1 MMRYVKE
8 LSNRNKIVSE
18 NTCEVCHE
26 QQSEAHTIKFVFNG
40 TENCEINKRQFNIY
54 PDTFAVVNAGTNY
67 SSKIDSL
74 SPVNTFSVSFG
85 ESFIKDF
92 HHTFTSSAENMVDGN
107 KDQEMPAFIES
118 LYPFN
123 GDMRFNVLH
132 LKNQLDNG
140 LKDEMLI
147 NEYMY
152 HCLLN
157 YYKIYDRE
165 VVQKLDKLSFI
176 KTKTRQEVLKRL
188 TLAKE
193 YISSNYNHNI
203 TLEDVAEQACLSVN
217 HLLRTFKEA
226 YDTTPYQFLMQ
237 LRLNRAKKLLQT
249 TSYSLNEIVGL
260 VGFECPSSFIRLFKH
275 TFNITPLKYK
285 KSTLN

>member
-1 MMRYVKE
+1 MRYVKE

-18 NTCEVCHE
+18 STCDAIYE
-26 QQSEAHTIKFVFNG
+26 QQNDAYTIKFVFSG
-40 TENCEINKRQFNIY
+40 AEDCEINKRRFSIY
-54 PDTFAVVNAGTNY
+54 PDTFAVVNAGTNFC
-67 SSKIDSL
+67 SKIDSIN
-74 SPVNTFSVSFG
+74 PVNTFSVSFG
-85 ESFIKDF
+85 EHFFSDF
-92 HHTFTSSAENMVDGN
+92 HHTLSASHENLLDG
-107 KDQEMPAFIES
+107 KEVKSRPAFTES
-118 LYPFN
+118 LYPFT
-123 GDMRFNVLH
+123 GDMRFNVQH
-132 LKNQLDNG
+132 LKNQLDKG

-176 KTKTRQEVLKRL
+176 KTKTREEVLKRL

-193 YISSNYNHNI
+193 YISSNYNQNI
-203 TLEDVAEQACLSVN
+203 TLENIAEQACLSVN

-226 YDTTPYQFLMQ
+226 YEISPYQFLMQ
-237 LRLNRAKKLLQT
+237 LRLNRAKRLLQT

-260 VGFECPSSFIRLFKH
+260 VGFECPSSFIRLFKN

-285 KSTLN
+285 KSKLN

>member
-1 MMRYVKE
+1 MRYVKE

-18 NTCEVCHE
+18 STCEALYE
-26 QQSEAHTIKFVFNG
+26 QQNDAYTIKFVFNG
-40 TENCEINKRQFNIY
+40 AETCEINKRKFNIY
-54 PDTFAVVNAGTNY
+54 PDTFAVVNAGSNF
-67 SSKIDSL
+67 SSKIDSI
-74 SPVNTFSVSFG
+74 SPVNTFAVSFG
-85 ESFIKDF
+85 ERFIADF
-92 HHTFTSSAENMVDGN
+92 HRSFSYSDDNLLDGKEAN
-107 KDQEMPAFIES
+107 EIPDFMES
-118 LYPFN
+118 LYPFA

-132 LKNQLDNG
+132 LKNQLDKG

-147 NEYMY
+147 NEYLY

-157 YYKIYDRE
+157 YYKIYDKE

-193 YISSNYNHNI
+193 YISSNYNQNI
-203 TLEDVAEQACLSVN
+203 TLEQIAEQACLSVN

-226 YDTTPYQFLMQ
+226 YEISPYQFLMQ

-260 VGFECPSSFIRLFKH
+260 VGFECSSSFIRLFKH

-285 KSTLN
+285 KSRLN

>member
-1 MMRYVKE
+1 MRYVKE

-18 NTCEVCHE
+18 STCEALYE
-26 QQSEAHTIKFVFNG
+26 QQNDAYTIKFVFNG
-40 TENCEINKRQFNIY
+40 AEACEINKRKFNIY
-54 PDTFAVVNAGTNY
+54 PDTFAVVNAGSNF
-67 SSKIDSL
+67 SSKIDSIN
-74 SPVNTFSVSFG
+74 PVNTFAVSFG
-85 ESFIKDF
+85 EHFIQDF
-92 HHTFTSSAENMVDGN
+92 HHSFSNSEENLLDG
-107 KDQEMPAFIES
+107 KEAREMPAFMES
-118 LYPFN
+118 LYPFM

-132 LKNQLDNG
+132 LKNQLDKG

-147 NEYMY
+147 NEYLY

-157 YYKIYDRE
+157 YYKIYDKE

-193 YISSNYNHNI
+193 FISSNYDQNI
-203 TLEDVAEQACLSVN
+203 TLEQIAEQACLSVN

-226 YDTTPYQFLMQ
+226 YEISPYQFLMQ

-285 KSTLN
+285 KSRLN

>member
-1 MMRYVKE
+1 MRYVKE

-18 NTCEVCHE
+18 STCEALYE
-26 QQSEAHTIKFVFNG
+26 QQNDAYTIKFVFSG
-40 TENCEINKRQFNIY
+40 AETCEINKRKFNIY
-54 PDTFAVVNAGTNY
+54 PDTFAVVNAGSNF
-67 SSKIDSL
+67 SSKIDSI
-74 SPVNTFSVSFG
+74 SPVNTFAVSFG
-85 ESFIKDF
+85 ENFITDF
-92 HHTFTSSAENMVDGN
+92 HRSFSCSDENLLDGKDTS
-107 KDQEMPAFIES
+107 QMPEFMES
-118 LYPFN
+118 LYPFM

-132 LKNQLDNG
+132 LKSQLDKG

-147 NEYMY
+147 NEYLY

-157 YYKIYDRE
+157 YYKIYDKE
-165 VVQKLDKLSFI
+165 VIQKLDKLSFI

-193 YISSNYNHNI
+193 YISSNYNQNI
-203 TLEDVAEQACLSVN
+203 TLEQIAEQACLSVN

-226 YDTTPYQFLMQ
+226 YEISPYQFLMQ

-285 KSTLN
+285 KSRLN

>member
-1 MMRYVKE
+1 MRYVKE

-18 NTCEVCHE
+18 STCEALYE
-26 QQSEAHTIKFVFNG
+26 RQNEAYTIKFVFDG
-40 TENCEINKRQFNIY
+40 AENCEINKRKFNIY
-54 PDTFAVVNAGTNY
+54 PDTFAVVNAGSSF
-67 SSKIDSL
+67 SSKIDSI

-85 ESFIKDF
+85 EHFIQDF
-92 HHTFTSSAENMVDGN
+92 HRSFSHSHENLLDRTA
-107 KDQEMPAFIES
+107 DQEMPAFMES
-118 LYPFN
+118 LYPFM

-132 LKNQLDNG
+132 LKKQLDNG

-147 NEYMY
+147 NEYLY

-157 YYKIYDRE
+157 YYKIYDKE
-165 VVQKLDKLSFI
+165 VIQKLDKLSFI

-188 TLAKE
+188 TRAKE
-193 YISSNYNHNI
+193 FISSNYDQNI
-203 TLEDVAEQACLSVN
+203 TLEQIAEQACLSVN

-226 YDTTPYQFLMQ
+226 YETSPYQFLMQ

-285 KSTLN
+285 KSRLN

>member
-1 MMRYVKE
+1 MRYVRE
-8 LSNRNKIVSE
+8 LSNKNKIVSE
-18 NTCEVCHE
+18 STCESVYE
-26 QQSEAHTIKFVFNG
+26 QQNDAYTLKFVFNG
-40 TENCEINKRQFNIY
+40 TEDCEINKRKFSIH
-54 PDTFAVVNAGTNY
+54 PDTFALVNAGTNFC
-67 SSKIDSL
+67 SKIDSI
-74 SPVNTFSVSFG
+74 SPVSTFSVSFG
-85 ESFIKDF
+85 ENFINDF
-92 HHTFTSSAENMVDGN
+92 HDTLSSSNESLLDG
-107 KDQEMPAFIES
+107 KEVKGTPAFIES
-118 LYPFN
+118 LYPFS

-132 LKNQLDNG
+132 LKSQLDKG

-157 YYKIYDRE
+157 CYKIYDKE

-176 KTKTRQEVLKRL
+176 KTKTREEILKRL

-193 YISSNYNHNI
+193 YISSNYNQNI
-203 TLEDVAEQACLSVN
+203 TLEDIAEQACLSVN

-226 YDTTPYQFLMQ
+226 YEISPYQFLMR

-249 TSYSLNEIVGL
+249 TGYSLNEIVAL
-260 VGFECPSSFIRLFKH
+260 VGFECPSSFIRLFKN

-285 KSTLN
+285 KSRLN

>member
-1 MMRYVKE
+1 MRYVKE

-18 NTCEVCHE
+18 STCEALYE
-26 QQSEAHTIKFVFNG
+26 QQNDAYTIKFVFNG
-40 TENCEINKRQFNIY
+40 AENCEINKRKFSIY
-54 PDTFAVVNAGTNY
+54 PDTFAVVNAGTNFC
-67 SSKIDSL
+67 SKIDSI

-85 ESFIKDF
+85 ENFIKDF
-92 HHTFTSSAENMVDGN
+92 HHTFSSSNESLLNGKEAKGT
-107 KDQEMPAFIES
+107 PTFIES
-118 LYPFN
+118 LYPFS

-132 LKNQLDNG
+132 LKSQLDKG

-157 YYKIYDRE
+157 YYKIYDKE
-165 VVQKLDKLSFI
+165 VLQKLDKLSFI
-176 KTKTRQEVLKRL
+176 KIKTREEVLKRL

-193 YISSNYNHNI
+193 YISSNYNQNI
-203 TLEDVAEQACLSVN
+203 TLEDIAEQACLSVN

-226 YDTTPYQFLMQ
+226 YEISPYQFLMQ
-237 LRLNRAKKLLQT
+237 LRLNRAKKLLQS

-285 KSTLN
+285 KSRLN

>member
-1 MMRYVKE
+1 MRYVKE
-8 LSNRNKIVSE
+8 LSNKNKIVSDS
-18 NTCEVCHE
+18 TCEALYE
-26 QQSEAHTIKFVFNG
+26 QQNEAYTIKFVFNG
-40 TENCEINKRQFNIY
+40 EETCEINKRKFNIY
-54 PDTFAVVNAGTNY
+54 PDTFAVVNAGSNF
-67 SSKIDSL
+67 SSKIDSIN
-74 SPVNTFSVSFG
+74 PVNTFAVSFG
-85 ESFIKDF
+85 ESFISDF
-92 HHTFTSSAENMVDGN
+92 HHSFSYSEENLLDG
-107 KDQEMPAFIES
+107 KEAIEMPDFMES
-118 LYPFN
+118 LYPFA

-132 LKNQLDNG
+132 LKNQLDKG

-147 NEYMY
+147 NEYLY

-157 YYKIYDRE
+157 YYKIYDKE

-193 YISSNYNHNI
+193 YISSNYNQNI
-203 TLEDVAEQACLSVN
+203 TLEQIAEQACLSVN

-226 YDTTPYQFLMQ
+226 YEISPYQFLMQ

-285 KSTLN
+285 KSRLN

>member
-1 MMRYVKE
+1 MRYVKE
-8 LSNRNKIVSE
+8 LSNKNKIVSDS
-18 NTCEVCHE
+18 TCEALYE
-26 QQSEAHTIKFVFNG
+26 QQNEAYTIKFVFNG
-40 TENCEINKRQFNIY
+40 EETCEINKRKFNIY
-54 PDTFAVVNAGTNY
+54 PDTFAVVNAGSNF
-67 SSKIDSL
+67 SSKIDSIN
-74 SPVNTFSVSFG
+74 PVNTFAVSFG
-85 ESFIKDF
+85 ESFISDF
-92 HHTFTSSAENMVDGN
+92 HHSFSYSEENLLDG
-107 KDQEMPAFIES
+107 KEAIKMPDFMES
-118 LYPFN
+118 LYPFA

-132 LKNQLDNG
+132 LKNQLDKG

-147 NEYMY
+147 NEYLY

-157 YYKIYDRE
+157 YYKIYDKE

-193 YISSNYNHNI
+193 YISSNYNQNI
-203 TLEDVAEQACLSVN
+203 TLEQIAEQACLSVN

-226 YDTTPYQFLMQ
+226 YEISPYQFLMQ

-285 KSTLN
+285 KSRLN